1 MMAPLA
7 TRLHVGNDRLGA
19 EEGAFHVDID
29 DAVPVL
35 FAARF
40 KGGIDQVAS
49 VVDED
54 VELAELVECAAR
66 AGED

>member
-1 MMAPLA
+1 MMTPLA
-7 TRLHVGNDRLGA
+7 ARLHMGDDRLGA

-29 DAVPVL
+29 DAIPVF

-40 KGGIDQVAS
+40 KGRIDQVAG

-54 VELAELVECAAR
+54 VELAELVERAAR